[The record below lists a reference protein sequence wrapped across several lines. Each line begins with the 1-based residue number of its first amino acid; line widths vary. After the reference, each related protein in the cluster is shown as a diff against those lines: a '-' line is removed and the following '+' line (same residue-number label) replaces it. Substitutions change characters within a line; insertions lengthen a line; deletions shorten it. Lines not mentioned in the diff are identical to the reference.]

1 VLNFIH
7 VQNTILL
14 RRVKSTQLVM
24 AIVIPLL
31 FQGMQRNL
39 QGNKSDIV
47 RIQTTRTSRTK
58 LGLYSKTLR
67 EFDQLADIAHGK

>member
-1 VLNFIH
+1 M
-7 VQNTILL
+7 QNTILL
-14 RRVKSTQLVM
+14 LLDKSTDLMIAV
-24 AIVIPLL
+24 VIPLL
-31 FQGMQRNL
+31 FQGMQGNL